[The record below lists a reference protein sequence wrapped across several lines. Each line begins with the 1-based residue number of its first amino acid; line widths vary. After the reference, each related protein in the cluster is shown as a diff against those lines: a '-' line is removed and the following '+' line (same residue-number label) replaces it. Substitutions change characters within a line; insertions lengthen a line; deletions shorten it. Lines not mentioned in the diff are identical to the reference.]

1 DQSAGDGDSDT
12 SYGEEMDFEITGIE
26 PGAGVFKASEKAV
39 EEYDLEGWEVQA
51 SSSGAMATAL
61 GEAIDNEEPI
71 IVTGWS
77 PHWKFA
83 KYDVK
88 YLEDTKGVVSEE
100 EIISSMVREDLEEDM
115 PDAYKLL
122 DQFAWTT
129 DDMETDMLDIQDGVS
144 AEDAAASWVEENED
158 EVAEGTEG
166 GDEVGGEERELVYVE
181 WDS

>member
-1 DQSAGDGDSDT
+1 MFNWNWKRLGVVAGLSLSLVVAGCGGSCDTSQDDQSAGDGDSDT
-12 SYGEEMDFEITGIE
+12 WYGEEMDFEITGIE

-83 KYDVK
+83 KYDLK
-88 YLEDTKGVVSEE
+88 YLEDPKGV
-100 EIISSMVREDLEEDM
+100 
-115 PDAYKLL
+115 
-122 DQFAWTT
+122 F
-129 DDMETDMLDIQDGVS
+129 G
-144 AEDAAASWVEENED
+144 
-158 EVAEGTEG
+158 
-166 GDEVGGEERELVYVE
+166 
-181 WDS
+181 